1 MAAGPVV
8 VDAGPLM
15 VLAKLNLLHLLKH
28 LYGEII
34 VAEAVYREV
43 IDDGIRQG
51 YPDAATLYQY
61 FQHEG
66 WQFTHSPATSHLGP
80 TAHLDRGEQ
89 ESIVLAAERGVTL
102 LIDEE
107 EGRTIARSLGLTIR
121 GTLGVLIAAY
131 RAGLI
136 DSDQLRFYFAE
147 IERRTDIWIS
157 PALCRRLLQETL
169 DKE

>member
-1 MAAGPVV
+1 M
-8 VDAGPLM
+8 
-15 VLAKLNLLHLLKH
+15 
-28 LYGEII
+28 
-34 VAEAVYREV
+34 
-43 IDDGIRQG
+43 
-51 YPDAATLYQY
+51 
-61 FQHEG
+61 
-66 WQFTHSPATSHLGP
+66 
-80 TAHLDRGEQ
+80 
-89 ESIVLAAERGVTL
+89 LAAERGVTL